1 MSVRDET
8 ESSQAASTRQQ
19 PPPAAGAIPDFV
31 PATRAGMPP
40 TAQTFFAVVNSN
52 GSLARGF
59 QAVSS
64 ARITTGQYQVLFSHD
79 LTGSA
84 FVASIGDPGSLV
96 IPPGGEISVVGRLG
110 AANGVFIATRDSA
123 GNLADRGFQRCPWSR

>member
-1 MSVRDET
+1 
-8 ESSQAASTRQQ
+8 
-19 PPPAAGAIPDFV
+19 
-31 PATRAGMPP
+31 
-40 TAQTFFAVVNSN
+40 
-52 GSLARGF
+52 
-59 QAVSS
+59 VSS
-64 ARITTGQYQVLFSHD
+64 ARIATGQYQVLFSHD

-123 GNLADRGFQRCPWSR
+123 GNLADRGLHLAVHS

>member
-1 MSVRDET
+1 MSVREQTQPGHAALT
-8 ESSQAASTRQQ
+8 EQQ
-19 PPPAAGAIPDFV
+19 PPMTAEANPEFV
-31 PATRAGMPP
+31 PATAAGLPP
-40 TAQTFFAVVNSN
+40 TAQTFYAVVNQN

-64 ARITTGQYQVLFSHD
+64 ARITTGQYQVLLSHD

-84 FVASIGDPGSLV
+84 FIASIGDPGSLV

-110 AANGVFIATRDSA
+110 APSGVFIATRDSS
-123 GNLADRGFQRCPWSR
+123 GNLADRGFHLTVHS

>member
-19 PPPAAGAIPDFV
+19 PPPTADAIPDFV
-31 PATRAGMPP
+31 PATTAGMPP
-40 TAQTFFAVVNSN
+40 TAQAFFAVVNSN

-123 GNLADRGFQRCPWSR
+123 GNLADRGFHLTVHS